1 MTPWR
6 GPPLRT
12 SRIGR
17 PALHGRHL
25 VLGISGGIAAYK
37 TAYLAR
43 RLQEAGSQVRTVMTG
58 GALRFLGEQTMA
70 AINGHPVVTTLFGS
84 DQAGPSPHTELARWA
99 DALVVA
105 PATANVVAKVANG
118 LADDALTATV
128 AAFDGPVVLAPA
140 MHTEMWQQPAT
151 ARNIR
156 LLEED
161 GRCLVG
167 PVVGELAAGDSG
179 MGRMAEPDEIL
190 AAVAGVFDDSLSGLR
205 VLVTAGGT
213 REAID
218 PVRYVGNRSSG
229 KMGHEV
235 ALEAARRG
243 AGVVL
248 VTTTTPPDMPGS
260 VEVVQVESAEEMA
273 HQVWAR
279 ASTLDVAVMAA
290 AVADFRPAGAA
301 GTKLARSDGPPRIV
315 LEPTPNVL
323 AGLVERVEPGT
334 TVVGFAAETGSVDR
348 AVRKATTYGVD
359 FVVANDV
366 TSPGSGFGTDT
377 NQVTIISAE
386 GERTP
391 LEMMTKRDVAGAI
404 WSRVTELR
412 GSEA

>member
-1 MTPWR
+1 MRTP
-6 GPPLRT
+6 
-12 SRIGR
+12 RIGR

-37 TAYLAR
+37 AAYLAR
-43 RLQEAGSQVRTVMTG
+43 RLHEAGSQVRTVMTG

-70 AINGHPVVTTLFGS
+70 AITGHPVVTTLFGS

-99 DALVVA
+99 DAVVVA
-105 PATANVVAKVANG
+105 PATASVVAKIANG
-118 LADDALTATV
+118 MADDALTATV

-151 ARNIR
+151 SRNIR

-167 PVVGELAAGDSG
+167 PVAGALAAGDSG
-179 MGRMAEPDEIL
+179 MGRMVEPEEIL
-190 AAVAGVFDDSLSGLR
+190 ASVAGVFDDSLRGLT

-229 KMGHEV
+229 KMGHEL

-248 VTTTTPPDMPGS
+248 VTTTTPPDMPRS
-260 VEVVQVESAEEMA
+260 VEVVPVESAEDMA
-273 HQVWAR
+273 RQVWAR
-279 ASTLDVAVMAA
+279 ASTLDAAVLAA
-290 AVADFRPAGAA
+290 AVADFRPAGVAD
-301 GTKLARSDGPPRIV
+301 TKLARSDGPPRIV

-334 TVVGFAAETGSVDR
+334 TVVGFAAETGGVDR

-391 LEMMTKRDVAGAI
+391 LAMMTKRDVAGAV